1 MHSLCIHLLTA
12 LLAFPDML
20 DIPLCLVWLHLVLAV
35 REYESNTS
43 LMSEIIVHTVSGT
56 FADKLLEDRKTR
68 AEKGK
73 WRRKNSQAEP
83 LVCFPVPQMA
93 LKER

>member
-1 MHSLCIHLLTA
+1 MPLIHAMHGLCIHLLTA

-20 DIPLCLVWLHLVLAV
+20 DIPLCLVWLHLVSVV
-35 REYESNTS
+35 REYKSNTS

-68 AEKGK
+68 AEKGVRSPSHRSEGNK
-73 WRRKNSQAEP
+73 F
-83 LVCFPVPQMA
+83 L
-93 LKER
+93 